1 MSHRKMKKN
10 SIWIKRLALL
20 MVDVMMLLALTS
32 YGGASSYESI
42 TRRIEA
48 ADDWRQIVDHSA
60 FQLGGMSTD
69 SVYRDYGRYPSI
81 DGSTVAVP
89 MAMEFARQHLGLRG
103 DDLYSFVFFTTTHNA
118 YLNLFGKLPN
128 PASKIMSQR
137 VIMDPDHPVDMVICT
152 EPSDDERGAAAGA
165 GVKLSEHAAALDAF
179 VFITHAD
186 NPVNSLTV
194 RQIQEIYGGTITN
207 WSEVGGNDAKIIP
220 YQRPANSGSQTAME
234 ILVMKG
240 EPLKAAL
247 PNYITSG
254 MEGMVQAIGDYK
266 NNGGA
271 MGYTY
276 LYYLNELIDHGS
288 VKVLDVDGAAPS
300 AENIRSGAYP
310 FSTAYYAVYRA
321 EDEGAAAG
329 EFTRWILSD
338 EGQACVK
345 QAGYIPVKAVE

>member
-1 MSHRKMKKN
+1 MPHSRMKRN
-10 SIWIKRLALL
+10 FIRTTCLALL
-20 MVDVMMLLALTS
+20 MVGVMMLSVLMNNA
-32 YGGASSYESI
+32 GASSYESI
-42 TRRIEA
+42 TRQIEP
-48 ADDWRQIVDHSA
+48 ADDWHQIVNNSA
-60 FQLGGMSTD
+60 FQLGSISTD
-69 SVYRDYGRYPSI
+69 SVHQDYGSYPSI

-89 MAMEFARQHLGLRG
+89 MAMEFARQHLGLSG

-118 YLNLFGKLPN
+118 YMNLFNKQSN
-128 PASKIMSQR
+128 TASKIMSEM
-137 VIMDPDHPVDMVICT
+137 VIMDPGHPIDIVICT
-152 EPSDDERGAAAGA
+152 EPSDDERATAIAAG
-165 GVKLSEHAAALDAF
+165 VELSEHAVALDAF

-194 RQIQEIYGGTITN
+194 EQIQEIYGGIIKN
-207 WSEVGGNDAKIIP
+207 WNEVGGNDAKIIP

-234 ILVMKG
+234 NLVMKG
-240 EPLKAAL
+240 EPLEAAL

-254 MEGMVQAIGDYK
+254 MEGMVQVIGDYE
-266 NNGGA
+266 NNGA
-271 MGYTY
+271 ALGYTY
-276 LYYLNELIDHGS
+276 LYYLNELIDNGS
-288 VKVLDVDGAAPS
+288 IKVLHVDGVAAS

-321 EDEGAAAG
+321 EDEGATAG